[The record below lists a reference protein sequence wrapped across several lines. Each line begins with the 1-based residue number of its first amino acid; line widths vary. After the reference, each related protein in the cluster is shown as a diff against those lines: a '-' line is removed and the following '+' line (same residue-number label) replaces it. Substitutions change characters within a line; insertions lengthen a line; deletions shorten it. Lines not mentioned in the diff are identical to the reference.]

1 MDRRL
6 AVVPLAV
13 LVLAGCTGDSVD
25 DDAGAAGTPSTA
37 APREVEWGA
46 CDVDVPAGVDLEC
59 GTLEVPADRDDPGA
73 GTVSL
78 AFGVVAAAA
87 DDPAEHP
94 LVYLAGGPG
103 QGALEFVPLA
113 FGELYEPLAQERDLI
128 LLDQRGTGLTEPSL
142 ACEEYSSWVRESL
155 GSDEPVEELA
165 AQATAAL
172 DECRQR
178 LVDEGVDFDDYD
190 SAASAADLEDLRRAL
205 GHEEWDLYGISY
217 GTRLAQT
224 AMRDHPEGI
233 RAVVLDASY
242 PIDADLYEETP
253 GNAVRALEGLF
264 ATCAADAGCAE
275 QYPDLEQTV
284 TDLVAEL
291 DAEPATVTVL
301 DPMTGERVEGPLDGA
316 GLVGFLFQSMYST
329 ELIPFLPEIVD
340 AAANDDFGTIGL
352 LLGAFSQQLDLVSVG
367 QQLAVQCEEEISFSD
382 REQVAA
388 AAAAHP
394 LVESF
399 FDNAP
404 TLGPAVFDVCADWDA
419 GEPGPAANEGLT
431 SDIPTLVL
439 AGELDPI
446 TPPRWG
452 AQLAEDLD
460 DSVFVEFPSTGHGSV
475 VSHECAVQLTR
486 DFLADPDSEPDASC
500 VDDIELPAFT
510 PEGVQVEMTEWES
523 EELGAAG
530 LRPEGWSEVLPGAFQ
545 QSPLVSLVQQ
555 VVPGATADQVL
566 QQLAAQLG
574 TGQPLEPVD
583 QRETGSATWDLYRI
597 DDLGQRVDLALA
609 ETPAGL
615 AVVQLTASP
624 ARSDVYREQVFDP
637 AVAAFEPGA

>member
-6 AVVPLAV
+6 ALVPLAV
-13 LVLAGCTGDSVD
+13 LVLAGCTGDGED
-25 DDAGAAGTPSTA
+25 DSADAAGTPSTA
-37 APREVEWGA
+37 ASREVEWGA
-46 CDVDVPAGVDLEC
+46 CGFDVPAGIDIEC

-87 DDPAEHP
+87 EEPAEEP
-94 LVYLAGGPG
+94 LVYLSGGPG
-103 QGALEFVPLA
+103 QGALEIVPLA

-142 ACEEYSSWVRESL
+142 ACTEYSSWVRESL

-172 DECRQR
+172 EECRQP

-253 GNAVRALEGLF
+253 GNAARALEGLF
-264 ATCAADAGCAE
+264 AACAADAGCAE
-275 QYPDLEQTV
+275 QHPDLEQTV

-301 DPMTGERVEGPLDGA
+301 DPTTGERVQGPLDGA

-329 ELIPFLPEIVD
+329 ELIPFLPEVVE
-340 AAANDDFGTIGL
+340 AAANDDFGMIGL

-367 QQLAVQCEEEISFSD
+367 QQLAVQCEEEVSFSD
-382 REQVAA
+382 QEVVAA
-388 AAAAHP
+388 AAAEHP

-404 TLGPAVFDVCADWDA
+404 TMGPAVFDVCADWNA
-419 GEPGPAANEGLT
+419 GEPDPVENEALT

-452 AQLAEDLD
+452 AQLAEDLG

-475 VSHECAVQLTR
+475 GTHECAVQLTR

-500 VDDIELPAFT
+500 VDDVELPAFT
-510 PEGVQVEMTEWES
+510 PEGVEVEMTAWES
-523 EELGAAG
+523 EELGVAG

-566 QQLAAQLG
+566 QQVAAQLG
-574 TGQPLEPVD
+574 TGEPLEPVD
-583 QRETGSATWDLYRI
+583 QRETGAATWDLYRL

-609 ETPAGL
+609 DTPAGL

-637 AVAAFEPGA
+637 AVAAFAPGA

>member
-6 AVVPLAV
+6 ALVPLAV
-13 LVLAGCTGDSVD
+13 LVLAGCTGDGED
-25 DDAGAAGTPSTA
+25 DSAGAAATTATA
-37 APREVEWGA
+37 APGEVEWGA
-46 CDVDVPAGVDLEC
+46 CGFDVPAGVDIEC
-59 GTLEVPADRDDPGA
+59 GTLEVLADRDDPGA

-78 AFGVVAAAA
+78 AFGVVPAAAE
-87 DDPAEHP
+87 DPAEEP
-94 LVYLAGGPG
+94 LVYLSGGPG
-103 QGALEFVPLA
+103 QGALEIVPLA

-172 DECRQR
+172 EECRQR

-253 GNAVRALEGLF
+253 GNAARALEGLF
-264 ATCAADAGCAE
+264 AACAADAGCAE
-275 QYPDLEQTV
+275 QHPDLAQTV

-301 DPMTGERVEGPLDGA
+301 DPTTGERVEAPLDGA

-329 ELIPFLPEIVD
+329 ELIPFLPEVVE

-352 LLGAFSQQLDLVSVG
+352 LLGAFAQQLDLVSVG
-367 QQLAVQCEEEISFSD
+367 QQLAVQCEEEVSFSD
-382 REQVAA
+382 QEVVAA
-388 AAAAHP
+388 AAAEHP

-399 FDNAP
+399 FANAP
-404 TLGPAVFDVCADWDA
+404 TMGPAVFDVCADWDA
-419 GEPGPAANEGLT
+419 GQPGPAENEALT

-452 AQLAEDLD
+452 AQLAEDLGN
-460 DSVFVEFPSTGHGSV
+460 SVFVEFPSTGHGSV
-475 VSHECAVQLTR
+475 GTHECAVQLTR

-500 VDDIELPAFT
+500 VDDVELPAFT
-510 PEGVQVEMTEWES
+510 PEGVEVEMTAWES
-523 EELGAAG
+523 EELGIAG

-566 QQLAAQLG
+566 QQVAAQLG
-574 TGQPLEPVD
+574 TGEPLEPVD
-583 QRETGSATWDLYRI
+583 QRETGSATWDLYRL
-597 DDLGQRVDLALA
+597 DDLGQRIDLALA

-615 AVVQLTASP
+615 AVVQLATSP

-637 AVAAFEPGA
+637 AVAAFDPGA

>member
-6 AVVPLAV
+6 ALVPLAV
-13 LVLAGCTGDSVD
+13 LVLAGCTGDGED
-25 DDAGAAGTPSTA
+25 DSAEAGGTTATA
-37 APREVEWGA
+37 APGEVEWGA
-46 CDVDVPAGVDLEC
+46 CGFDVPAGVDIEC

-87 DDPAEHP
+87 EDPAEEP
-94 LVYLAGGPG
+94 LVYLSGGPG
-103 QGALEFVPLA
+103 QGALEIVPLA

-253 GNAVRALEGLF
+253 GNAARALEGLF
-264 ATCAADAGCAE
+264 AACAADAGCAE
-275 QYPDLEQTV
+275 QYPGLEQTV

-329 ELIPFLPEIVD
+329 ELIPFLPEIVE

-352 LLGAFSQQLDLVSVG
+352 LLGAFAQQLDLVSVG

-382 REQVAA
+382 RELVAA
-388 AAAAHP
+388 AAAEHP

-399 FDNAP
+399 FANAP
-404 TLGPAVFDVCADWDA
+404 TMGPAIFDVCADWDA
-419 GEPGPAANEGLT
+419 GEPGPAENEALT

-452 AQLAEDLD
+452 AQLAADLD

-475 VSHECAVQLTR
+475 GTHECAVQLTR

-500 VDDIELPAFT
+500 VDDVELPAFT
-510 PEGVQVEMTEWES
+510 PEAVQVEMTAWES
-523 EELGAAG
+523 EELGVAG

-566 QQLAAQLG
+566 QQVAGQLG

-583 QRETGSATWDLYRI
+583 QRETGAATWDVYRL

-609 ETPAGL
+609 DTPAGL
-615 AVVQLTASP
+615 AVVQLAASP
-624 ARSDVYREQVFDP
+624 ARSDVYRDQVFDP
-637 AVAAFEPGA
+637 AVEAFDPGA